1 MNFGKRGSHG
11 QVLWQGAVLKVSSK
25 EEATERVAP
34 LQSADGAL
42 ARALPARRKAEKTRL
57 ALVAQ
62 SRRTQSSGLAA
73 VLDFLLIIVI
83 GGAYIFRS
91 HSGVPAI
98 ATWIN
103 IHEMFFHQWAV
114 VAIYACLVL
123 ARANH
128 YRLYQSQL
136 PIIDTAL
143 AAMKAALT
151 AAMAMAAFFYIADT
165 GKNTRS
171 TLFFTAGVTIVA
183 FAGRHVLR
191 RIYVRRARVRDEQMT
206 NVLIVGA
213 GTVGMEL
220 AQHLKQNPGYRV
232 IGFLDDHR
240 KDDSQVLGSS
250 ADLPEIA
257 RQYFIDEVV
266 VTIPSQREL
275 VKKVALQ
282 ARGLRL
288 DVKVV
293 PELYDGFAVNAPV
306 EYLAHLPVRVLHRE
320 PIPATSWMLK
330 RICDV
335 IMAGLLLLA
344 LAPVFLLIAILLKLE
359 SRGPV
364 FYRSHRVGKKGRL
377 FTFYKFRTMVKGA
390 DGLKTNLEGSNERNS
405 VLFKVANDPR
415 ITRVGRVLRKFS
427 LDEVPQLINVLK
439 GDMSLVGPRPPLPSE
454 FKQYRLDHLRRLDVV
469 PGITGLW
476 QITCRQDPSF
486 DNYIALDL
494 EYIENWSL
502 GLDFK
507 ILLRTIPAV
516 FKGTGV

>member
-1 MNFGKRGSHG
+1 M
-11 QVLWQGAVLKVSSK
+11 
-25 EEATERVAP
+25 ERAA
-34 LQSADGAL
+34 S
-42 ARALPARRKAEKTRL
+42 L
-57 ALVAQ
+57 ALVPQGRRGQ
-62 SRRTQSSGLAA
+62 SAGFAA
-73 VLDFLLIIVI
+73 VVDFALIIII
-83 GGAYIFRS
+83 GGAYVLRS
-91 HSGVPAI
+91 HGAWPEVAD
-98 ATWIN
+98 WLN
-103 IHEMFFHQWAV
+103 IRGLFFRQCLV
-114 VAIYACLVL
+114 VAVYASLSVAC
-123 ARANH
+123 ADY
-128 YRLYQSQL
+128 YRLYRYQL

-143 AAMKAALT
+143 AAAKSALT
-151 AAMAMAAFFYIADT
+151 AAMAMAAFFYVAGAGT
-165 GKNTRS
+165 NTRR
-171 TLFFTAGVTIVA
+171 TLFFVAGMTMVVA
-183 FAGRHVLR
+183 ATRHVLR
-191 RIYVRRARVRDEQMT
+191 RVYVRRAVVRDEHMI

-213 GTVGMEL
+213 GAIGVEL
-220 AQHLKQNPGYRV
+220 AQHLKQSPGHRV

-240 KDDSQVLGSS
+240 EDDPRVLGSS
-250 ADLPEIA
+250 NDLAEIA

-275 VKKVALQ
+275 VKKVALE
-282 ARGLRL
+282 ARMLRL

-293 PELYDGFAVNAPV
+293 PELYDGIASNAPV
-306 EYLAHLPVRVLHRE
+306 EYLAHLPVRVLHHE
-320 PIPATSWMLK
+320 PIPATGWMLK

-335 IMAGLLLLA
+335 VIAGFLLLVT
-344 LAPVFLLIAILLKLE
+344 APLFLVIAILLKLE
-359 SRGPV
+359 SKGPV
-364 FYRSHRVGKKGRL
+364 FYRSHRVGKKGRI

-390 DGLKTNLEGSNERNS
+390 DGLKTNLEENNERNS
-405 VLFKVANDPR
+405 VLFKVAKDPR
-415 ITRVGRVLRKFS
+415 ITRVGRMLRKFS

>member
-1 MNFGKRGSHG
+1 MNFGKRSSYSE
-11 QVLWQGAVLKVSSK
+11 VLWAGGVLKAGSK
-25 EEATERVAP
+25 EEIAEGTMPSKSV
-34 LQSADGAL
+34 DGAL
-42 ARALPARRKAEKTRL
+42 ARALPARRKMEKAPRL
-57 ALVAQ
+57 ALVTHP
-62 SRRTQSSGLAA
+62 RRTYSSGFAA
-73 VLDFLLIIVI
+73 IVDFVLVVII
-83 GGAYIFRS
+83 GGIYILRS
-91 HSGVPAI
+91 HSGLSQ
-98 ATWIN
+98 TGGLL
-103 IHEMFFHQWAV
+103 FQQWLTITV
-114 VAIYACLVL
+114 YAFLFL
-123 ARANH
+123 ACANY
-128 YRLYQSQL
+128 YRLYRHQL

-143 AAMKAALT
+143 AAVKAGLT
-151 AAMAMAAFFYIADT
+151 AAMAMAACFYISGT
-165 GKNTRS
+165 GKSTRS
-171 TLFFTAGVTIVA
+171 MLFFIAGWTIVTTAGH
-183 FAGRHVLR
+183 HVLR
-191 RIYVRRARVRDEQMT
+191 LIYFRRAVVRDEQMT

-232 IGFLDDHR
+232 IGFLDDQRHE
-240 KDDSQVLGSS
+240 DPQVLGSF

-257 RQYFIDEVV
+257 RQYFIDEIV

-275 VKKVALQ
+275 VKEVALQ

-320 PIPATSWMLK
+320 PIPATGWMLK

-335 IMAGLLLLA
+335 IMASLLLLA

-390 DGLKTNLEGSNERNS
+390 DGLKTNLEESNERNS

-415 ITRVGRVLRKFS
+415 ITRFGRVLRKFS

-476 QITCRQDPSF
+476 QINCRQDPSF

>member
-1 MNFGKRGSHG
+1 
-11 QVLWQGAVLKVSSK
+11 LKVSSN
-25 EEATERVAP
+25 EGIAERTTP
-34 LQSADGAL
+34 LKSADGAL
-42 ARALPARRKAEKTRL
+42 ARALPARRKMEKAPRP
-57 ALVAQ
+57 ALVTHA
-62 SRRTQSSGLAA
+62 RRTYASGFAA
-73 VLDFLLIIVI
+73 VVDFALVVVI
-83 GGAYIFRS
+83 GGIYVLRS
-91 HSGVPAI
+91 HSGLSQAGGLL
-98 ATWIN
+98 
-103 IHEMFFHQWAV
+103 FQQWLTV
-114 VAIYACLVL
+114 TVYAFLFL
-123 ARANH
+123 ACANY
-128 YRLYQSQL
+128 YRLYRHQL

-143 AAMKAALT
+143 AAVKAGLT
-151 AAMAMAAFFYIADT
+151 AAMAMAAYFYLSGT
-165 GKNTRS
+165 GKSTRS
-171 TLFFTAGVTIVA
+171 MLFLVAGWTIAATAGH
-183 FAGRHVLR
+183 HVLR
-191 RIYVRRARVRDEQMT
+191 LIYFRRAVVRDEQMT

-213 GTVGMEL
+213 GMVGMEL
-220 AQHLKQNPGYRV
+220 AQHLKQNQGYRV

-240 KDDSQVLGSS
+240 HEDPQVLGSS

-320 PIPATSWMLK
+320 PIPATGWMLK

-344 LAPVFLLIAILLKLE
+344 LAPVFLLIAILLKIE

-390 DGLKTNLEGSNERNS
+390 DGLKTNLTESNERNS

-427 LDEVPQLINVLK
+427 LDEAPQLINVLK

>member
-1 MNFGKRGSHG
+1 MSRE
-11 QVLWQGAVLKVSSK
+11 VP
-25 EEATERVAP
+25 ERTATA
-34 LQSADGAL
+34 ADGAL
-42 ARALPARRKAEKTRL
+42 ARALPARRKTEKAPRL
-57 ALVAQ
+57 ALVAPG
-62 SRRTQSSGLAA
+62 RREQSSGFTAIVDCA
-73 VLDFLLIIVI
+73 LIIAI
-83 GGAYIFRS
+83 GAMYILRGHGS
-91 HSGVPAI
+91 LPE
-98 ATWIN
+98 TNDWLN
-103 IHEMFFHQWAV
+103 IHGLFFQQWLV
-114 VAIYACLVL
+114 VIVYAFLFL
-123 ARANH
+123 ACANYYGL
-128 YRLYQSQL
+128 YRHHL

-143 AAMKAALT
+143 T
-151 AAMAMAAFFYIADT
+151 AIKSVLVPAMAMAAFFYVTNI
-165 GKNTRS
+165 GRSTRS
-171 TLFFTAGVTIVA
+171 MLFFVASCTMITAT
-183 FAGRHVLR
+183 GRHVLR
-191 RIYVRRARVRDEQMT
+191 SVYVRRARVRDEYMT

-213 GTVGMEL
+213 GAIGTEL
-220 AQHLKQNPGYRV
+220 AQHLKQSPGHRV

-240 KDDSQVLGSS
+240 QDDPQVLGSS
-250 ADLPEIA
+250 NDLPEIA

-266 VTIPSQREL
+266 VTIPSHREL

-282 ARGLRL
+282 ARMLRL

-293 PELYDGFAVNAPV
+293 PELYDGIASNSPV

-335 IMAGLLLLA
+335 TIAGLLLLGTT
-344 LAPVFLLIAILLKLE
+344 PVFLLIAILLKLE
-359 SRGPV
+359 SKGPV
-364 FYRSHRVGKKGRL
+364 FYRSHRVGKKGRI
-377 FTFYKFRTMVKGA
+377 FTFYKFRTMVTGA
-390 DGLKTNLEGSNERNS
+390 DGFKTNLEERNERNS
-405 VLFKVANDPR
+405 VLFKLANDPR
-415 ITRVGRVLRKFS
+415 ITHVGRLLRKFS
-427 LDEVPQLINVLK
+427 LDEIPQLINVLK

-502 GLDFK
+502 GLDLK